1 MTSDSKHDLKPQT
14 VKIDKEKSHDYH
26 IQPDAKR
33 QVKSLVSL
41 PKWAINRIQV
51 PNKWS
56 IYINIY
62 LFSEKT
68 IFN

>member
-14 VKIDKEKSHDYH
+14 VKIDKEKSHDYN

-41 PKWAINRIQV
+41 PK
-51 PNKWS
+51 
-56 IYINIY
+56 
-62 LFSEKT
+62 
-68 IFN
+68 